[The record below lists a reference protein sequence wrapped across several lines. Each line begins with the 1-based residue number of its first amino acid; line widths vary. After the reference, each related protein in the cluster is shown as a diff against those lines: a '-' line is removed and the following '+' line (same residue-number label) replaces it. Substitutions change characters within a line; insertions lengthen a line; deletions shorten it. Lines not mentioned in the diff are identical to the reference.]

1 MANDSYNLVNN
12 QAINKLIGNLYI
24 IRNINAQ
31 TNDKLLWSLR
41 ANNIKNCQ
49 MVVQS
54 MTHLLAHKM

>member
-49 MVVQS
+49 MVVQ
-54 MTHLLAHKM
+54 